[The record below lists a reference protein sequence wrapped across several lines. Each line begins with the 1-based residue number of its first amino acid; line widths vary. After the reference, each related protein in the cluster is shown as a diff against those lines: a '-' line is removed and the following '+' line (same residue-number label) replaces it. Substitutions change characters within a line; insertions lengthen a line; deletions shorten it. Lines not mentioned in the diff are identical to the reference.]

1 MKNQTKNKSYLTQK
15 LFIALTAILISF
27 QANAQEFDKWSLDLG
42 GGIHQIGNTISSGY
56 SENILGQGHLGV
68 RYMFNEKFGLRLDL
82 GYNQFSANQFSQPF
96 TSNFYRASLQ
106 GVVNMGNVLKFNT
119 WTKRLNLLAH
129 GGIGIGI
136 VNVTDPVVS
145 GNEFTLPIS
154 IGLTPQFKISDRI
167 AVFADFSSLV
177 NFYQKVNFDGTTA
190 ANSRDTNI
198 SLFNT
203 SIGFNISFGKY
214 RKLADFHYEESAPV
228 KIDNELDQIRK
239 RLASAEKEIK
249 ELKMESTGPNK
260 ELIMTELDARYV
272 KKEELKTN
280 KYADVITG
288 GNVDFIK
295 ELLNRGYINVYFDTN
310 KSEIQKGS
318 LNSVNY
324 LKQFLMDNPTMSADI
339 IGYADETGSVE
350 RNNTLS
356 KKRAKKVYDTLIAA
370 GISASR
376 LSYFGGGVDPSV
388 GEEARQFARKVVFKL
403 R

>member
-1 MKNQTKNKSYLTQK
+1 MKKTTLGNNTITKSLCFA
-15 LFIALTAILISF
+15 LIAMAFTGKVTS
-27 QANAQEFDKWSLDLG
+27 QEFDKWSLDLG
-42 GGIHQIGNTISSGY
+42 GGMHQIGNTISSGY
-56 SENILGQGHLGV
+56 AENLFGQGHLGV

-106 GVVNMGNVLKFNT
+106 GVVNMGNVLKFHT

-129 GGIGIGI
+129 GGIGVGI
-136 VNVTDPVVS
+136 VNVTEPVVS
-145 GNEFTLPIS
+145 GNEFTLPLS
-154 IGLTPQFKISDRI
+154 VGLTPQYKISDRI
-167 AVFADFSSLV
+167 AIFADFSSLV
-177 NFYQKVNFDGTTA
+177 NFYQSVNFDGGNAT
-190 ANSRDTNI
+190 NSRDTNI
-198 SLFNT
+198 SIFNT

-214 RKLADFHYEESAPV
+214 RKLADFHYEEPAPI

-249 ELKMESTGPNK
+249 ELKVESSGPNK

-310 KSEIQKGS
+310 KDEIQEGS

-350 RNNTLS
+350 RNKTLS
-356 KKRAKKVYDTLIAA
+356 QQRAKKVYDTLIAA

-388 GEEARQFARKVVFKL
+388 GEAARQFARKVVFKL

>member
-1 MKNQTKNKSYLTQK
+1 MKNKTKNQTFLIQK
-15 LFIALTAILISF
+15 LLIVVTSLLLSF
-27 QANAQEFDKWSLDLG
+27 QTNGQEFDKWSLDLG
-42 GGIHQIGNTISSGY
+42 AGVQTIGAQINTGY
-56 SENILGQGHLGV
+56 SAKIFGQGNLGV

-82 GYNQFSANQFSQPF
+82 GYNKIEANSSSLPFS
-96 TSNFYRASLQ
+96 SNYYRASVQ
-106 GVVNMGNVLKFNT
+106 GVINVGNVLKFNT
-119 WTKRLNLLAH
+119 WTNRINLLAH

-136 VNVTDPVVS
+136 LNNTIPVVS
-145 GNEFTLPIS
+145 GNEFTVPIS
-154 IGLTPQFKISDRI
+154 LGITPQFKISERI
-167 AVFADFSSLV
+167 AIFADFSSII
-177 NFYQKVNFDGTTA
+177 NFHQTTTFNGTPFTDWRES
-190 ANSRDTNI
+190 NV

-203 SIGFNISFGKY
+203 SIGLNIAFGRY
-214 RKLADFHYEESAPV
+214 RKLADFHYEESKPLKV
-228 KIDNELDQIRK
+228 DNELDQIKK

-249 ELKMESTGPNK
+249 ELKMESAGPNK

-280 KYADVITG
+280 KYADVISG

-295 ELLNRGYINVYFDTN
+295 ELLNRGFINVYFDTN

-324 LKQFLMDNPTMSADI
+324 MKQFLMDNPTMSADI

-350 RNNTLS
+350 SNKALS
-356 KKRAKKVYDTLIAA
+356 QKRAKKVYDTLIAA
-370 GISASR
+370 GISSSR

-388 GEEARQFARKVVFKL
+388 SEDARQFARKVVFKL